1 MADNMSFSGEQRARE
16 EDFFHKRE
24 RELMERMRSQEQ
36 AEAGLR
42 QLAEVTGIVDDA
54 LLRDLQ
60 GHGFHVR
67 TAKLLDLAPLV
78 LVAWSDGSV
87 APQERKEILL
97 VARVYGIDEGVPGYG
112 QLAGWLEARPPD
124 DFFQLMFRALRAAMD
139 LLSPEERERRVREL
153 LSRSVDVAK
162 VSGGFL
168 GVGSKI
174 SAAER
179 LAIRQVAERLGCA
192 EEVVQGIEKGR
203 LS

>member
-1 MADNMSFSGEQRARE
+1 MADNIPFSGEQRSRE

-24 RELMERMRSQEQ
+24 RELIEKMRSQEQ
-36 AEAGLR
+36 AEGGLR
-42 QLAEVTGIVDDA
+42 QLAGVTGIVDDA

-60 GHGFHVR
+60 GRGVDAQ
-67 TAKLLDLAPLV
+67 TAKLLDFAPLV
-78 LVAWSDGSV
+78 LVAWSDGSIT
-87 APQERKEILL
+87 PQERKEILL

-112 QLAGWLEARPPD
+112 QLAGWLEARPSD
-124 DFFQLMFRALRAAMD
+124 DFFQLMLRALRAAMD
-139 LLSPEERERRVREL
+139 ALSPEEREMRVREL

-179 LAIRQVAERLGCA
+179 LTIREMAERLGCA
-192 EEVVQGIEKGR
+192 EEAVQAIEKGR
-203 LS
+203 L